1 MFDFERF
8 LVYQKAKTFSFAIKK
23 NVLTIESLERISKDQ
38 LRRASLSVAL
48 NIAEGA
54 SRFSRADKRNFYVIA
69 RASAIECVAILDIL
83 KLEETI
89 TNELYQ
95 ELYLKAEEIS
105 RMLYSLIRQL
115 EKKVWVWKSLGLSL
129 SLEKCEF
136 GSLGVEVL
144 KVTSHSNFHTQTIQ
158 PRTGIKKVWVWK
170 FGCGS
175 FKLTPHSNS

>member
-1 MFDFERF
+1 MNFVIDSLIGVRVLLCFDLISQLLLVVEFLGEYLFALKMFDFERF
-8 LVYQKAKTFSFAIKK
+8 LVYQKAKAFSFAIKK

-115 EKKVWVWKSLGLSL
+115 EKKV
-129 SLEKCEF
+129 
-136 GSLGVEVL
+136 
-144 KVTSHSNFHTQTIQ
+144 
-158 PRTGIKKVWVWK
+158 
-170 FGCGS
+170 
-175 FKLTPHSNS
+175 

>member
-8 LVYQKAKTFSFAIKK
+8 LVYQKAKAFSFAIKE

-115 EKKVWVWKSLGLSL
+115 EKKVWVW
-129 SLEKCEF
+129 EF
-136 GSLGVEVL
+136 GSLSE
-144 KVTSHSNFHTQTIQ
+144 
-158 PRTGIKKVWVWK
+158 KVWVWE
-170 FGCGS
+170 FECGS
-175 FKLTPHSNS
+175 FKGNSTLKLPNPN